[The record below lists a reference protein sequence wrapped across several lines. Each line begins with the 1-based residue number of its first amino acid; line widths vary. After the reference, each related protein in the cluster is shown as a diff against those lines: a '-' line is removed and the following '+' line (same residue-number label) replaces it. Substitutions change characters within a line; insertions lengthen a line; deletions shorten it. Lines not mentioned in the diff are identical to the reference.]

1 VLEKTKLLLEIKKSK
16 IHGKG
21 VFATE
26 GIPKGSV
33 VDRIAGRPQHYS
45 SIPAGLLLRRSL
57 EVSKDHYVVPAKGS
71 VAWFL
76 NHSDRPNCTYDISA
90 RAITTTRKVPKGEEL
105 TLDYHETTTWP
116 GYAALW
122 KRGKPP

>member
-1 VLEKTKLLLEIKKSK
+1 MYPGLEIRKSL

-21 VFATE
+21 IFATE
-26 GIPKGSV
+26 GLPKGGV

-45 SIPAGLLLRRSL
+45 SITVHLLLRRSF
-57 EVSKDHYVVPAKGS
+57 EVSKGNYVVAVKGS
-71 VAWFL
+71 VGWFL
-76 NHSDRPNCTYDISA
+76 NHSDRPNCTYNITT
-90 RAITTTRKVPKGEEL
+90 REITTTRKIRKGEEL

-122 KRGKPP
+122 KGGKPP